1 MPGTRPGS
9 RVVELGSGGEFDAIR
24 RFLRGA
30 GPPPPE
36 ALVGPG
42 DDAAVLEGGWVVST
56 DLSVED
62 VHFRHGWGADA
73 EIGYRAAAA
82 ALSDLAAMAA
92 RPVGVL
98 VSLAIPEDDR
108 FDAGGV
114 HDGVREAATAVGA
127 TILGG
132 DISRSPGPLVLDIVV
147 LGRTDRPLLR
157 VGAEPGDELW
167 ATGVLGGSAGAVRM
181 WESGQEP
188 PDDLRRLFLRPMPRV
203 RAAQVLAEQNVAV
216 ALIDLSD
223 GLAGDAGHLAAA
235 GGVGIVLEADA
246 IPVNPAVRELL
257 GTDAALEL
265 ALHGGEDYE
274 LCFAARAGSVD
285 PGQLG
290 PSLDGLALSRIGRV
304 VEGADVMLENQAG
317 DVVPLMRGGFS
328 HFSGSVE

>member
-1 MPGTRPGS
+1 
-9 RVVELGSGGEFDAIR
+9 VELGSGGEFDAIR
-24 RFLRGA
+24 RFLREA
-30 GPPPPE
+30 GPLPTE

-62 VHFRHGWGADA
+62 VHFRHGWGADD

-92 RPVGVL
+92 RPVGVF

-108 FDAGGV
+108 FDAGLV
-114 HDGVREAATAVGA
+114 HDGVREAAAGVGA
-127 TILGG
+127 GILGG
-132 DISRSPGPLVLDIVV
+132 DVSRSPGPLVLDIVV
-147 LGRTDRPLLR
+147 LGQTDRPLLR
-157 VGAEPGDELW
+157 AGAEPGDELW

-181 WESGQEP
+181 WETGREP
-188 PDDLRRLFLRPMPRV
+188 PDELRRLFLRPTPRV

-235 GGVGIVLEADA
+235 GGVGIVLEADGV
-246 IPVNPAVRELL
+246 PVNPVVRELL
-257 GTDAALEL
+257 GADAALEL

-274 LCFAARAGSVD
+274 LCFSARAGTVD
-285 PGQLG
+285 PRRL
-290 PSLDGLALSRIGRV
+290 SSLLDGLEMSRVGRV
-304 VEGADVMLENQAG
+304 VEGTGVMLEDPAG
-317 DVVPLMRGGFS
+317 DVVPLKRGGFS
-328 HFSGSVE
+328 HLEGGVE